1 MLKRIVDITTYL
13 LEEAAMPFAQ
23 ISILV
28 GRSKEMKTDLIREV
42 TKAIGRAL
50 NAPEESVRV
59 VIYEVPKSDWGIG
72 GNTVESLGS

>member
-1 MLKRIVDITTYL
+1 MLKHIVDITTYL

-23 ISILV
+23 ISILE

-42 TKAIGRAL
+42 TKAIGKAL

-72 GNTVESLGS
+72 GNTVESLGR

>member
-1 MLKRIVDITTYL
+1 MRVVDITTYF
-13 LEEAAMPFAQ
+13 LEEVAMPFAQ
-23 ISILV
+23 ISILE

-72 GNTVESLGS
+72 GNTVESLGR

>member
-1 MLKRIVDITTYL
+1 
-13 LEEAAMPFAQ
+13 MPLAQ
-23 ISILV
+23 ISILE

-42 TKAIGRAL
+42 TKAIGRSL

-72 GNTVESLGS
+72 GDTAESLGR